1 MTALSSLT
9 VSLTKHGAHK
19 IALLLSKYDK
29 DDVLNHLRGTD
40 AGINIESAQA
50 HKNLSVRSGKVPEVW
65 NEARIRGKDTIN
77 ALVFIAII
85 FSHYRLISA
94 MKARAGPLP
103 LKGTIRRGKV
113 IDEKAFTNFACIV
126 EELGFSTEHSTDHVS
141 YDLTK
146 LFQIDGLSRLV
157 LEIFDLK
164 LTAAGWDK
172 KNSLIEEV
180 LKNEFH
186 KVFSVSAERFI
197 DWLSSSALL
206 SEELKED
213 AEFFLGTEDSTGTGS
228 FKFIAGHRKKKTG
241 KVTVSSPET
250 DSEANLL
257 HNEIQNGLFEQLVK
271 HHGADKVGTEV
282 PTGQGTS
289 IDLVVNSDEFCWFYE
304 IKTASSA
311 KACIRQAIPQL
322 LEYAYWDCDSE
333 KVDRLVIV
341 GPASITKA
349 AETYLEF
356 LREKFSIPIYYEE
369 YDIS

>member
-19 IALLLSKYDK
+19 IAFLLSKYDK
-29 DDVLNHLRGTD
+29 DEVLNHLWGTD
-40 AGINIESAQA
+40 AGINIESVQA

-85 FSHYRLISA
+85 FSHYKLISA
-94 MKARAGPLP
+94 MKVGAGPSP
-103 LKGTIRRGKV
+103 LKGTIRRGEV
-113 IDEKAFTNFACIV
+113 IDEKAFTNFAHTV
-126 EELGFSTEHSTDHVS
+126 EELGFSTEHSTDHIS
-141 YDLTK
+141 YDLAK

-164 LTAAGWDK
+164 LTTAGWDK

-180 LKNEFH
+180 LRNEFQ
-186 KVFSVSAERFI
+186 KVFSVSADRFL
-197 DWLSSSALL
+197 DWLTSGALP
-206 SEELKED
+206 SEKLKED
-213 AEFFLGTEDSTGTGS
+213 AEFFLGTDGSAGTGP
-228 FKFIAGHRKKKTG
+228 FKFIPGHRKKKTG
-241 KVTVSSPET
+241 KVSVSSPET
-250 DSEANLL
+250 DIEANLL

-271 HHGADKVGTEV
+271 DHGADKVGTEV

-289 IDLVVNSDEFCWFYE
+289 IDLVVKSDEFCWFYE
-304 IKTASSA
+304 IKTAPSA

-322 LEYAYWDCDSE
+322 LEYAYWDCDSD

-341 GPASITKA
+341 GPASITKEA
-349 AETYLEF
+349 KTYLEF
-356 LREKFSIPIYYEE
+356 LRKTFSIPIYYEK